1 FQAVHKV
8 FGVSNV
14 TKIVRN
20 LGEEDRKIAVDSLV
34 WEALCRQKDP
44 VLGPYGDYRRV
55 CEELRLYKNQFRQL
69 SITQGSLVYKPTQRM
84 ITSWNDNR
92 VVNTNNDNN
101 NNNNF
106 NDNIVDNSFMNNIH
120 INGNPVM
127 DFYPFGY
134 NDSAHNIQDS
144 NKLVRPER
152 QNDSSLMLPQQYLPN
167 AFNQQYFL
175 TGPLLRS
182 LLSSTSRKSCSNNFQ
197 PHGVSRAF
205 DFIRPFSQ
213 ATASASVASS
223 PREAAGSGV
232 LDPSRLR
239 NVAVIAHVDHGKTTL
254 MDRLLRQ
261 CGADVPHERAM
272 DSITLER
279 ERGITIASKVTSIS
293 WKENELNMVDTPGH
307 ADFGGEVE
315 RVVGMVE
322 GAVLVVDAGEGPLAQ
337 TKFVLAKALK
347 YGLRPILLL
356 NKVDR
361 PSVTEERCDEVESLV
376 FDLFANL
383 GATETQLEF
392 PVLYASAK
400 EGWASSTYTKC
411 PTDDSKN
418 MSDLLDAIITHV
430 PPPCANLDAPFQM
443 LVSMMERDNY
453 VGRILTGRI
462 SSGILHV
469 GDKVHGLHKTDSG
482 ISEIEEG
489 KVVKLMKK
497 KGTSLI
503 SIDSAGAGDIVSMA
517 GLNRPAIGHTI
528 ADVEVMTALPNV
540 ELDPPTISMTFGV
553 NDSPLAGRDGTFLTG
568 RQIGDRLKAE
578 AERNLAINVLPGMS
592 DSYEVQGRGELQLG
606 ILIENMRREKF
617 ELSVSPP
624 KVMYKM
630 ENGQKLEPI
639 EEVTIEV
646 NEEHVGLVME
656 ALSHRRGE
664 ITDMGPVRGHV
675 GRTRICL
682 TCPSRH
688 ALLDNSYRIF
698 VCLGLVGYRTVFN
711 SDTRGTGFMHRAFLT
726 YEKHRG
732 LLGNVRKGVLV
743 SMGYGTITAHALMGL
758 EARGMLFVKPGMET
772 YDGMIIGEHS
782 RDTDLDVNP
791 VRAKELTNIRA
802 ASKDENVKLTPPRL
816 ITLEEAIGYVASD
829 ELIEV
834 TPSAIRLRKKYLDVN
849 KRKAMSKRPKE

>member
-1 FQAVHKV
+1 MV
-8 FGVSNV
+8 
-14 TKIVRN
+14 
-20 LGEEDRKIAVDSLV
+20 
-34 WEALCRQKDP
+34 
-44 VLGPYGDYRRV
+44 
-55 CEELRLYKNQFRQL
+55 
-69 SITQGSLVYKPTQRM
+69 
-84 ITSWNDNR
+84 
-92 VVNTNNDNN
+92 
-101 NNNNF
+101 
-106 NDNIVDNSFMNNIH
+106 
-120 INGNPVM
+120 
-127 DFYPFGY
+127 
-134 NDSAHNIQDS
+134 
-144 NKLVRPER
+144 
-152 QNDSSLMLPQQYLPN
+152 
-167 AFNQQYFL
+167 
-175 TGPLLRS
+175 GPLLRS
-182 LLSSTSRKSCSNNFQ
+182 LCSTAVRKTFSSSSSSNYLKSLAFSRITGFT
-197 PHGVSRAF
+197 
-205 DFIRPFSQ
+205 RPFSSTTAA
-213 ATASASVASS
+213 ATSPSSVDA
-223 PREAAGSGV
+223 PGGAV
-232 LDPSRLR
+232 DPNQLR

-261 CGADVPHERAM
+261 CGADIPHERAL
-272 DSITLER
+272 DSISLER

-293 WKENELNMVDTPGH
+293 WKGNELNMVDTPGH

-322 GAVLVVDAGEGPLAQ
+322 GAILVVDAGEGPLAQ

-347 YGLRPILLL
+347 YGLRPLLLL

-361 PSVTEERCDEVESLV
+361 PSVTEERCNEVESLV

-383 GATETQLEF
+383 GATEEQLEF

-400 EGWASSTYTKC
+400 EGWASSTYTKS
-411 PTDDSKN
+411 PPDDARN
-418 MSDLLDAIITHV
+418 MSELLDAIIRHV
-430 PPPCANLDAPFQM
+430 PPPTARLDAPFQM

-462 SSGILHV
+462 HSGILQV
-469 GDKVHGLHKTDSG
+469 GDKVHGLHSTDSG
-482 ISEIEEG
+482 IVKIEEG

-497 KGTSLI
+497 KGTSI
-503 SIDSAGAGDIVSMA
+503 VSVDSAGAGDIVSMA
-517 GLNRPAIGHTI
+517 GLTSPAIGHTI
-528 ADVEVMTALPNV
+528 ANV
-540 ELDPPTISMTFGV
+540 E
-553 NDSPLAGRDGTFLTG
+553 LTG
-568 RQIGDRLKAE
+568 RQIGDRLMAE

-624 KVMYKM
+624 KVMYKT

-639 EEVTIEV
+639 EEVTIEL

-664 ITDMGPVRGHV
+664 ITDMGPVPGHV
-675 GRTRICL
+675 GRTRLCL

-688 ALLDNSYRIF
+688 LSLALTFIMPPHYESFCLGALSCF
-698 VCLGLVGYRTVFN
+698 VMYLTGLVGYRSVFN
-711 SDTRGTGFMHRAFLT
+711 SDTRGTGFMHRAFLN

-732 LLGNVRKGVLV
+732 PLGNVRKGVLV
-743 SMGYGTITAHALMGL
+743 SMGYGTITAHALMSL
-758 EARGMLFVKPGMET
+758 EARGILFVKPGMET

-791 VRAKELTNIRA
+791 VRTKELTNVRA

-816 ITLEEAIGYVASD
+816 MTLEEAIGYVASD

-834 TPSAIRLRKKYLDVN
+834 TPSAIRLRKRYLDVN